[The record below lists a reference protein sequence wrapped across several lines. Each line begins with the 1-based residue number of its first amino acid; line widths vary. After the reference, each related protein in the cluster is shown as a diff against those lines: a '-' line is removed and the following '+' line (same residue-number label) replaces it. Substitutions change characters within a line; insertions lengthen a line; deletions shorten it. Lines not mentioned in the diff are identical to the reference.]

1 MTSKCIGLPQL
12 LASLDVKKR
21 QAEENYREKQHRQIL
36 HRISRN
42 SMNRRPMAPRRQMP
56 AAKPQP
62 GLWLCPGRGSR
73 SKIIL
78 AHTKYEYRKSFLNK
92 A

>member
-1 MTSKCIGLPQL
+1 MAG
-12 LASLDVKKR
+12 LDVKKR

-42 SMNRRPMAPRRQMP
+42 SMNLGLMAGRRQMP

-62 GLWLCPGRGSR
+62 VL
-73 SKIIL
+73 
-78 AHTKYEYRKSFLNK
+78 
-92 A
+92 

>member
-1 MTSKCIGLPQL
+1 MSNCIGLPQL

-42 SMNRRPMAPRRQMP
+42 SMNPRPMALRRQMP

-62 GLWLCPGRGSR
+62 VLWLYQERGSR